1 MKKNNE
7 KYNKLIRKI
16 KKGDKKAFNEL
27 YKLTNGQ
34 AYFFIYKI
42 VQNEQDAED
51 ILQETY
57 IKMLEKIDKIDLAQ
71 NFTSWFYQI
80 AANKSKDLLRRKNKL
95 FFESIENEIF
105 DSAAEENTAF
115 YPEEN
120 VDKDE
125 LCAQVMTAIDELTA
139 EKRACVIMKYY
150 AQMSVNEI
158 AQSLE
163 IPVST
168 VKNRLFSARK
178 DLKIKFEKLGKAA
191 LFSAAPIGIIVW
203 ALNRSSLA
211 VCAAF
216 SASAASAAVM
226 TAVGNSAA
234 VASAAGASTAAATGT
249 GAAVKL
255 AAISVAQKIAA
266 GAAAVTLVG
275 GTAAGTVAVIKH
287 NSEQNSTTGLYA
299 EAVTT
304 ASPEI
309 SSEFF
314 SEEQPSGETTSKFES
329 ELPVVLLTTVPHS
342 TTEKATTNPNP
353 TTAVSTTSGTVT
365 TQVQTTVCE
374 TTTEQKTTAAATTA
388 PKPIETTT
396 KQSILIEA
404 TTAPQTTSAP
414 ATLII
419 EVTDYDDKVV
429 DTITVS
435 VEAGTNL
442 TRDYL
447 IELVSQN
454 GYEAM
459 AGIYGDGVDT
469 VAEEGKTYT
478 FTAEL

>member
-27 YKLTNGQ
+27 YKLTSGQ

-57 IKMLEKIDKIDLAQ
+57 IKMLEKIDEIDLAQ
-71 NFTSWFYQI
+71 NFASWFYQI

-95 FFESIENEIF
+95 FFESIENEVF
-105 DSAAEENTAF
+105 DSATEENTAF

-178 DLKIKFEKLGKAA
+178 DLKVKFEKLGKAA

-226 TAVGNSAA
+226 TAAGNSAA
-234 VASAAGASTAAATGT
+234 VASAAGASTAATGMGVT
-249 GAAVKL
+249 VKL
-255 AAISVAQKIAA
+255 AAMSVAQKIAA
-266 GAAAVTLVG
+266 GAAAAALVG
-275 GTAAGTVAVIKH
+275 GSAAGTVAVIKH
-287 NSEQNSTTGLYA
+287 NSEQNPTTGLYT
-299 EAVTT
+299 EAITT
-304 ASPEI
+304 NPQDT
-309 SSEFF
+309 SEFF
-314 SEEQPSGETTSKFES
+314 SEEQSSDETTSKIET

-342 TTEKATTNPNP
+342 TTEKATTNPRQTTAVP
-353 TTAVSTTSGTVT
+353 TTAEPVT
-365 TQVQTTVCE
+365 TQVQTTVTE
-374 TTTEQKTTAAATTA
+374 ATTEQKTTVAATTA
-388 PKPIETTT
+388 QKPIETTT

-404 TTAPQTTSAP
+404 TTAPPTTSAP
-414 ATLII
+414 AMLII

-429 DTITVS
+429 DTITVN
-435 VEAGTNL
+435 VKAGTNL
-442 TRDYL
+442 TWDYL

-459 AGIYGDGVDT
+459 AGIYGDGVDS